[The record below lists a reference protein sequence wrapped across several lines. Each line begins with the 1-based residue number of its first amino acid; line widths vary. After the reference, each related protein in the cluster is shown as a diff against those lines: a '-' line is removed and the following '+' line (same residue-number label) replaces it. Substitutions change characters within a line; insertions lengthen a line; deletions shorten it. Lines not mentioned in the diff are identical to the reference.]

1 MNNIGKTKLTSV
13 KILEDLYIRFKSKV
27 VNTNMTL
34 QKLTN
39 RSIERYL
46 TDEDYR
52 DSLDTSSALISSGS
66 NF

>member
-1 MNNIGKTKLTSV
+1 MNNVGKTKLTSV
-13 KILEDLYIRFKSKV
+13 KILEDLYVRFKSKV

-39 RSIERYL
+39 RSMEMYL

-52 DSLDTSSALISSGS
+52 DSMDTSTTLISSGS

>member
-1 MNNIGKTKLTSV
+1 MNNVGKTKLTSV
-13 KILEDLYIRFKSKV
+13 KILEDLYVRFKSKV

-39 RSIERYL
+39 RSMEMYL

-52 DSLDTSSALISSGS
+52 DSLDTSTTLISSGS